1 MDTMKTI
8 SIEALSAA
16 QGGVTCAGIWLGT
29 KDSQWGV
36 CIGVGT
42 N

>member
-1 MDTMKTI
+1 MKTI
-8 SIEALSAA
+8 SIEDLNSA
-16 QGGVTCAGIWLGT
+16 QGGVSCSGLWIGT
-29 KDSQWGV
+29 KDGQWGV